1 MERRAGLLLAT
12 ETALA
17 GLTAAAVLSMHTLF
31 VDGSFRAPL
40 LVQVLAAHLTVGAL
54 RRWNVGLAAAALL
67 TTAVGTLTIT
77 WTQYAR
83 TMWGILPSSL
93 TLPEV
98 RADIDAAWQV
108 FADVSAPA
116 PVEPGFVVVASVA
129 VWAIVFVA
137 DWGAFRTGVSFEA
150 VLPSGTLFVFAAVL
164 GEERN
169 TAIAATFFAAAALA
183 FFLLH
188 RTWRQ
193 EASAPGPRQQQ
204 HRTRR
209 VLLSAGAALAGF
221 AVVAAGV
228 IAPQLPGAADPAV
241 IPWRD
246 INDDDDSRVVVSP
259 LVDVRSRLVDQPNV
273 EVFTVRADAPE
284 TGMPTG
290 SHWRLTALDTFDG
303 TIWRSSYQTDEADG
317 DLPRAVDS
325 AADAR
330 SVRQTITVQ
339 ALAAIWLPAAY
350 EPVAIDAAGTGI
362 NYDARSSTIIVDR
375 STDTSDGLMYA
386 VQSAI
391 PQWTADQL
399 RQAPDEVPDE
409 IAERYLQLPDNFSD
423 RIGQEAMRLT
433 ADAPTTYDRAIAMM
447 RYLRG
452 FEYTQDPQG
461 GHSVDA
467 LERFLFE
474 NQRGYCEQF
483 AGAFA
488 AMARSINIPARVAV
502 GFTKGIQDP
511 NEPTLFRVT
520 GKHAHAWVEV
530 YFEGYGWVTFD
541 PTPGRAPPGAEA
553 WLGVPEAQAADDSD
567 GTVSTT
573 VPGGSS
579 APPGSPGPPASTPAS
594 DAAPQDDASDAVAGA
609 PDEVPTGSDD
619 SGGLLSGTLRTIA
632 VRMGLGALAYALVV
646 PLAIVVQRRVRRRR
660 AQAPVDVI
668 RQAWD
673 EATEHAAAMR
683 IELPPSMTMTERANR
698 IRTALPEA
706 ASAIDDLARFSEQA
720 LYAPTPP
727 LPAEAARLRTAAD
740 VLGAEVARH
749 QPWYRRVLG
758 YLDARRLLP
767 RRRVTRHIAHGAAR
781 SLQPT

>member
-1 MERRAGLLLAT
+1 MDRRVNLLLAT
-12 ETALA
+12 EIALA
-17 GLTAAAVLSMHTLF
+17 TLTAAAVLSMHTLF

-40 LVQVLAAHLTVGAL
+40 LAQALAAHLAVGAL
-54 RRWNVGLAAAALL
+54 RRWNVGLAVAALV
-67 TTAVGTLTIT
+67 TTAIGTLTIT
-77 WTQYAR
+77 WTQYAQ
-83 TMWGILPSSL
+83 TMWGVLPSSV
-93 TLPEV
+93 TWPTV
-98 RADIDAAWQV
+98 RADIDAARQV

-129 VWAIVFVA
+129 IWAMVFVA

-150 VLPSGTLFVFAAVL
+150 VLPSATLFVFASVL

-169 TAIAATFFAAAALA
+169 TAIAAAFFAAATLA

-193 EASAPGPRQQQ
+193 ETNAPAAPLQQRQ
-204 HRTRR
+204 TRR
-209 VLLSAGAALAGF
+209 VLLSSGTALAGF
-221 AVVAAGV
+221 AVIAGGV

-246 INDDDDSRVVVSP
+246 INDDEDSRVVVSP
-259 LVDVRSRLVDQPNV
+259 LVDVRSRLVEQPNV
-273 EVFTVRADAPE
+273 EVFTVRVEDPE
-284 TGMPTG
+284 SDMPTG

-303 TIWRSSYQTDEADG
+303 TIWRSSYQTDEAEG
-317 DLPRAVDS
+317 ELPRSVES

-330 SVRQTITVQ
+330 SMRQTITVQ

-350 EPVAIDAAGTGI
+350 EPVAIDTAGAGI

-375 STDTSDGLMYA
+375 GVDTSDGLMYA
-386 VQSAI
+386 VESAV
-391 PQWTADQL
+391 PRWTAEQL
-399 RQAPDEVPDE
+399 RQAPDEIPDE
-409 IAERYLQLPDNFSD
+409 IADRYLQLPDDFSD
-423 RIGQEAMRLT
+423 RIREEAMRLT
-433 ADAPTTYDRAIAMM
+433 ADAPTTYDKAIAMM
-447 RYLRG
+447 RYLRS
-452 FEYTQDPQG
+452 FEYTQEPQG
-461 GHSVDA
+461 GHTVDA
-467 LERFLFE
+467 LEQFLFE

-488 AMARSINIPARVAV
+488 AMARSIDIPARVAV

-553 WLGVPEAQAADDSD
+553 WLGVAEEQAADDSD

-573 VPGGSS
+573 VPGGGT
-579 APPGSPGPPASTPAS
+579 APTGSPGPPASTPPAE
-594 DAAPQDDASDAVAGA
+594 AAPQDDTSDAVAGA
-609 PDEVPTGSDD
+609 PEEVRSDGDD
-619 SGGLLSGTLRTIA
+619 SGGLLPRALWTVVARIGLIA
-632 VRMGLGALAYALVV
+632 MVYALVV
-646 PLAIVVQRRVRRRR
+646 PIAIVVQRHVRRRR
-660 AQAPVDVI
+660 ARAPVEVI
-668 RQAWD
+668 RRAWD
-673 EATEHAAAMR
+673 EATEHAASIGIA
-683 IELPPSMTMTERANR
+683 LPPSLTMAERANR

-706 ASAIDDLARFSEQA
+706 ASAVDHLARFSEQA
-720 LYAPTPP
+720 LYGPSAP

-740 VLGAEVARH
+740 ALGAEVARRR
-749 QPWYRRVLG
+749 PWYRRALG

-767 RRRVTRHIAHGAAR
+767 QRRVTRHIAHGAER
-781 SLQPT
+781 SLRPT